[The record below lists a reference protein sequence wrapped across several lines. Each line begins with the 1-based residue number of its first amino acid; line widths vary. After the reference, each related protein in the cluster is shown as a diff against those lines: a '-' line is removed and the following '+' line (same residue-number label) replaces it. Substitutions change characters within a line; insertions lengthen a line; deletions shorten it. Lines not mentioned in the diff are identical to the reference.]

1 MSARQLIAFFTGQ
14 SRPGCCALSPEQAWF
29 LEQLAEDGR
38 ELVRL
43 NFPYREDSAAFQ
55 DVSLVT
61 ASWRN
66 GLGYLAS
73 RRAEFAKRHRAEVS
87 ALIAKAEDV
96 WFLAGS
102 SGLELFNNL
111 GLDEAE
117 ERKCRL
123 ICYGPVARR
132 RPRFARALIVQ
143 GTRDWLSR
151 VYFRGERPVLRCGHM
166 GYLRDPGFLALCR
179 AQLSNSSHS
188 LLSCSSI
195 SA

>member
-14 SRPGCCALSPEQAWF
+14 SRPGCCALSPEQVWF
-29 LEQLAEDGR
+29 LDQLAGDGR
-38 ELVRL
+38 ELVRV
-43 NFPYREDSAAFQ
+43 NFSFCETRVPFEK
-55 DVSLVT
+55 VPLLT

-73 RRAEFAKRHRAEVS
+73 RRADFARRHRAEVS
-87 ALIAKAEDV
+87 ALIARAERV
-96 WFLAGS
+96 CFLAGS

-132 RPRFARALIVQ
+132 RPRFAEALIVQ
-143 GTRDWLSR
+143 GKRDWLSR
-151 VYFRGERPVLRCGHM
+151 MFFHGEWPVLRCGHM
-166 GYLRDPGFLALCR
+166 DYLRDPGFLPLCR
-179 AQLSNSSHS
+179 EQL
-188 LLSCSSI
+188 LLSVKPLQPCSSI

>member
-1 MSARQLIAFFTGQ
+1 MSARQLIAFLTGQ
-14 SRPGCCALSPEQAWF
+14 SRPGCCALSPEQVWF
-29 LEQLAEDGR
+29 LEQLAGEGR
-38 ELVRL
+38 ELVRV
-43 NFPYREDSAAFQ
+43 NFPYRGAAGAFR
-55 DVSLVT
+55 DVSLAL

-73 RRAEFAKRHRAEVS
+73 RRTEFSRRHQAEVS
-87 ALIAKAEDV
+87 ALIAKAERV
-96 WFLAGS
+96 LFLAGS

-132 RPRFARALIVQ
+132 RARFAETVIVQ
-143 GTRDWLSR
+143 GRRDWLSR
-151 VYFRGERPVLRCGHM
+151 AYFRREEPVLRCGHM
-166 GYLRDPGFLALCR
+166 GYLRDPGFLSLCR
-179 AQLSNSSHS
+179 EQLLLSPQS
-188 LLSCSSI
+188 LQSCSSI